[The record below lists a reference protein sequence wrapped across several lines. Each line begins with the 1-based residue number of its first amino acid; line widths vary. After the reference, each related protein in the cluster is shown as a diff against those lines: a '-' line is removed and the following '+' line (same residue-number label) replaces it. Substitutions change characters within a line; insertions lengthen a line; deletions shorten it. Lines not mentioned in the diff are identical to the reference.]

1 MMITDRTVL
10 VVGVLAL
17 VLLAGRTT
25 NAQRARGEL
34 RIEVRD
40 PQGAVVPTEAELVSD
55 ANQFRRTFHVGL
67 DGRYV
72 VQDLAFGVYRLSVST
87 EGFAPWSGLVE
98 VRSEGPVRVSEC
110 YRPAP
115 LATQA
120 QVTDSATMLDRSRT
134 GKVYDIERKPLG
146 SA

>member
-1 MMITDRTVL
+1 

-55 ANQFRRTFHVGL
+55 ANQFRRTFQVGL

-72 VQDLAFGVYRLSVST
+72 VQDLAFGVYRLSVRRGLRHGPAWSK
-87 EGFAPWSGLVE
+87 FA
-98 VRSEGPVRVSEC
+98 R
-110 YRPAP
+110 
-115 LATQA
+115 
-120 QVTDSATMLDRSRT
+120 RSRFAS
-134 GKVYDIERKPLG
+134 R
-146 SA
+146 